1 VQESELVYNIENRSR
16 PRAGGFIQLGSV
28 VTSIAAESVPLGR
41 LCPDH
46 WQTGNH
52 SGPEVGFEEIIHWF
66 PRSPFLD
73 NFRFADNPPTTRCAK
88 TWS

>member
-16 PRAGGFIQLGSV
+16 PRAGGYIQLGSV

-46 WQTGNH
+46 GQTGNY
-52 SGPEVGFEEIIHWF
+52 SGPEVGFREIASDL
-66 PRSPFLD
+66 RQA
-73 NFRFADNPPTTRCAK
+73 RFWTTSVLPTTQELAVH
-88 TWS
+88 